1 MKRSIP
7 PFTASI
13 CCSSLL
19 TCSSEGISFVPFC
32 MVHPFGLV
40 EVDDLGRNDQPVG
53 LIDRYFRAIDRYF
66 RAIDRYFRAIDRYL
80 RAIDRYFR
88 AIDRCFRAIDR
99 PAGLKRLSAELH
111 VPRFDESLMPTATRF
126 VSGHRLGILRAAR
139 SLDFTRQ
146 FAQHAQSKPHQCPLA
161 RKTLRA
167 G

>member
-1 MKRSIP
+1 
-7 PFTASI
+7 
-13 CCSSLL
+13 
-19 TCSSEGISFVPFC
+19 

-80 RAIDRYFR
+80 RAIDRYFRAIDRYFRAIDRYFR